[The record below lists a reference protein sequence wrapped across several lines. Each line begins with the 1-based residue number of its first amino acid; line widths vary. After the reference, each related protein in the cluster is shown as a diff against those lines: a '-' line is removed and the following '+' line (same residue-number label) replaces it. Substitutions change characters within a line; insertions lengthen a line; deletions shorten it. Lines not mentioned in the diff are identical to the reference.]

1 MGVSASMTGGELSKH
16 KITFTRAKPK
26 RESRESHAEWVE
38 TQKNFII
45 ASLGGGKKKTHGRG
59 R

>member
-1 MGVSASMTGGELSKH
+1 MTGGELSKH

-38 TQKNFII
+38 MQKNFII